1 MLLYVYDL
9 YISCGDQK
17 EDFFFILRRN
27 NCDWSLGLKDQWKGG
42 LSPELA
48 ALQHTATVF
57 KGAGRGSSGFWQ
69 LWRGKATCP
78 RPQQRAGGSGGVDA
92 PRHNSAGRSHQHPNG
107 FRAGCLIVSWQAI
120 VFLQFAQDFGAIS
133 QFLPHQKF
141 VFLGCTLYKCYR
153 LHLTYRARAACIC
166 FESLCDRK
174 ESK

>member
-1 MLLYVYDL
+1 MI
-9 YISCGDQK
+9 YILAVVTK
-17 EDFFFILRRN
+17 KIFFFILQRN

-92 PRHNSAGRSHQHPNG
+92 PRHKLYGEKSPTPKWLQSGLFDSVMASNCFSAVFSRFWCHFS
-107 FRAGCLIVSWQAI
+107 VSTT
-120 VFLQFAQDFGAIS
+120 S
-133 QFLPHQKF
+133 E
-141 VFLGCTLYKCYR
+141 
-153 LHLTYRARAACIC
+153 IC
-166 FESLCDRK
+166 FSWLHFI
-174 ESK
+174 